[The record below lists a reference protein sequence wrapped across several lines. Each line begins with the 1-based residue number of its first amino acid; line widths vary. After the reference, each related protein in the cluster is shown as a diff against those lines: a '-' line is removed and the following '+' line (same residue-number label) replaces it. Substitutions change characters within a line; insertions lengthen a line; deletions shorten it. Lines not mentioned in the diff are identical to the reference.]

1 MFRRTTE
8 SPNPDAVPAVVPE
21 IVSKIQWLMLFRV
34 TMVTVLLGTTLV
46 VNVKDADLLS
56 DPGTLTV
63 LGLIVGTYL
72 LTIAYAVLLPRLKN
86 HAAFAYFQLIGDLL
100 TSLVLVTL
108 TGGVESVFT
117 FMFAL
122 TVMNGAILLFRPGAI
137 VMTVLSVALIGL
149 IVVGEWLHMPMGPHS
164 STAIRGLVLWGVTN
178 VSAVLLV
185 ALLAGYL
192 SDQLHSAGQ
201 QLKSQGED
209 LERLRALNQH
219 IITSLQSGLL
229 SHTLDG
235 RVIFFNQA
243 AERITGLRADD
254 VLYRDVRGV
263 FPRLTLEA
271 EPAPDPNAPSMN
283 RWEESFETPDGLI
296 RILGM
301 SRSPLVDAGGASRGA
316 VVVFQDLT
324 PMRML
329 EQQIRRS
336 EKFAAIGKMAAGIAH
351 EIRNPLASISGS
363 IQMLKR
369 AGNLDATDRRLMEIV
384 LREIERLNALV
395 TDFLKFARP
404 APPQLEQANLGALL
418 AEVVEVFQYMQSQD
432 STGPRFEVD
441 LMVGDSVIARAD
453 PRHLKQVIW
462 NLLNNSVDAM
472 PTGGLIQM
480 QAMVLGKSGAEDD
493 RIEIRLSDT
502 GVGIPAEN
510 LSHIFDPFFSTKPRG
525 SGLGLALVHRII
537 EEHGGRIHVESESD
551 KGTTVIIHLP
561 PPERALTPKSAT
573 QPPPALL
580 PVAMSATA
588 PPAPMPPAP
597 ASRST

>member
-1 MFRRTTE
+1 MFRRPSETP
-8 SPNPDAVPAVVPE
+8 SPEAAQPAAPE
-21 IVSKIQWLMLFRV
+21 IVSKIQWLMFFRV
-34 TMVTVLLGTTLV
+34 TMVTVLLGSTLV
-46 VNVKDADLLS
+46 VNVKDTDLLS

-72 LTIAYAVLLPRLKN
+72 LTIAYALLLPRLK
-86 HAAFAYFQLIGDLL
+86 HHTTFAYIQLVGDLL

-108 TGGVESVFT
+108 TGGIESVFT

-122 TVMNGAILLFRPGAI
+122 TVMNGAILLYRRGAI
-137 VMTVLSVALIGL
+137 VMAVFSAMLIGL
-149 IVVGEWLHMPMGPHS
+149 IVARDWLHLPPGPHA
-164 STAIRGLVLWGVTN
+164 STVSRGLVLWGVTN

-192 SDQLHSAGQ
+192 SDQLRSAGQ
-201 QLKSQGED
+201 KLKSQGED
-209 LERLRALNQH
+209 LERLRTLNQH

-243 AERITGLRADD
+243 AERITGLRAEDI
-254 VLYRDVRGV
+254 LYRDVRTV
-263 FPRLTLEA
+263 FPKLPMEG
-271 EPAPDPNAPSMN
+271 EPMPGPSAPAMN
-283 RWEESFETPDGLI
+283 RWEETFETPDGLV

-301 SRSPLVDAGGASRGA
+301 SRSPLVDAAGASRGA

-324 PMRML
+324 PMRTL

-404 APPQLEQANLGALL
+404 APPQLEPTNLGALL
-418 AEVVEVFQYMQSQD
+418 AEVVEVFRYMQSQGD
-432 STGPRFEVD
+432 GGPRFEVD
-441 LMVGDSVIARAD
+441 LMVGDSVVARAD
-453 PRHLKQVIW
+453 PRQLKQVVW
-462 NLLNNSVDAM
+462 NLLNNAVEAM

-480 QAMVLGKSGAEDD
+480 QAMVVGKSGAEDD
-493 RIEIRLSDT
+493 RIELRLSDT

-510 LSHIFDPFFSTKPRG
+510 LGHIFDPFFSTKPRG

-537 EEHGGRIHVESESD
+537 EEHGGSVHVESESG
-551 KGTTVIIHLP
+551 KGTTVTIHLLP
-561 PPERALTPKSAT
+561 PDRAPAT
-573 QPPPALL
+573 RPPAE
-580 PVAMSATA
+580 
-588 PPAPMPPAP
+588 
-597 ASRST
+597 RST